1 MKTLSEG
8 WQLIH
13 ALNGTFCLSPPSLVC
28 THLAGLIVRRVEL
41 SLSPPSSQSGYN
53 RGHDNIQVRTEVS
66 VELETSLSTDQNLG
80 SQTISTLSLGLY
92 LIEFIPRGQIRLMSQ
107 YSADRDSRVTIY
119 SVSYI

>member
-13 ALNGTFCLSPPSLVC
+13 ALNGIFCLSPPSLNC

-41 SLSPPSSQSGYN
+41 SLSPPSSQSGNN
-53 RGHDNIQVRTEVS
+53 RGHDNTQVRTEVS

-92 LIEFIPRGQIRLMSQ
+92 LIEFIPRGEIRLMSQ
-107 YSADRDSRVTIY
+107 YSVDRDSRIT
-119 SVSYI
+119 VSYI